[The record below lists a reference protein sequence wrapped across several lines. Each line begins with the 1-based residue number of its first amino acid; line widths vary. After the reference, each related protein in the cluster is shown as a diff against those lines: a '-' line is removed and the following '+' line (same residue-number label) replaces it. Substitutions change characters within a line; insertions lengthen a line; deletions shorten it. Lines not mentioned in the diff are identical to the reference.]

1 MKKLFTPL
9 LCLLFLQ
16 CATAQS
22 VDFKGKTI
30 QFSTKDDVNVT
41 ADLYELENK
50 EAPLIL
56 LFHQAGFSRGEYREI
71 APLLNKEGFRCL
83 AIDQRS
89 GKAVNGVPNETNKE
103 AVKQGKSTQYPD
115 AIPDLEAALQYAKK
129 ELSASKII
137 VWGGSYSSSLV
148 FYLASQY
155 PKDIAAV
162 VSCSPGEYFT
172 VDGKSVAS
180 FAKKVNCPVFVT
192 SAKNEQRQWQAI
204 YDGIPSKKKEYF
216 LPKSNGFHG
225 SKALWESKEGHL
237 AYRESI
243 FNFLTSFK

>member
-1 MKKLFTPL
+1 MKRFVLP
-9 LCLLFLQ
+9 LLFLITYQ
-16 CATAQS
+16 FVSAQTA
-22 VDFKGKTI
+22 DFKGQKLSFKTE
-30 QFSTKDDVNVT
+30 DNVLVT
-41 ADLYELENK
+41 ADLYELEDK

-103 AVKQGKSTQYPD
+103 AIKQGKPTQYPD

-137 VWGGSYSSSLV
+137 IWGSSYSSSLV
-148 FYLASQY
+148 FYLASQH

-172 VDGKSVAS
+172 VEGKSVAD
-180 FAKKVNCPVFVT
+180 FAKKVTCPVFIT

-204 YDGIPSKKKEYF
+204 YDAIPSTEKTFF
-216 LPKSNGFHG
+216 LPEQNGFHG
-225 SKALWESKEGHL
+225 SKALWESKEGHE
-237 AYRESI
+237 AYRASI
-243 FNFLTSFK
+243 FKFLAPLK